1 MPMKMFSLDKT
12 YIPTHVKLITGLF
25 ANLFRIVRIVL
36 IFVDVITICVIL
48 LKTSFNINRG

>member
-25 ANLFRIVRIVL
+25 ANLFRMVL

-48 LKTSFNINRG
+48 LEN